1 MSKESFVKS
10 AFWATTRRLTA
21 IGFPFR
27 LAKQRTVLA
36 PHRARSA
43 AMTMTAGELFC
54 NTTDV
59 RYSDYYLSVDGNS
72 GPSTDYA
79 SRHCASEHWLW

>member
-1 MSKESFVKS
+1 
-10 AFWATTRRLTA
+10 
-21 IGFPFR
+21 
-27 LAKQRTVLA
+27 
-36 PHRARSA
+36 
-43 AMTMTAGELFC
+43 MTMTAGELFC